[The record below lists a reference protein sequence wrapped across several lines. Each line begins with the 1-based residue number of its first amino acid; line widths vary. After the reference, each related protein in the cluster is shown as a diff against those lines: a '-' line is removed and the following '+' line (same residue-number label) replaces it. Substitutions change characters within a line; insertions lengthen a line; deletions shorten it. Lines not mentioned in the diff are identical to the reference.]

1 MNAVSIG
8 PLVMAA
14 DRFAVVLGIF
24 TFLIVSGVM
33 ARRVDS
39 RFDGW
44 SWRVLLAGIGAARL
58 GHVALHLDTFAAD
71 PVRILYLWQ
80 GGFFWPAGALAVLAC
95 LFLLLKDARARL
107 WAVLPLA
114 LAVVVWNT
122 TWQLT
127 GGTPALAVPDRS
139 FETLAGADHDLGA
152 GSGAPRV
159 LNLWA
164 TWCPPCRRE
173 MPMMAELAAGTEGV
187 DFIFANQGEG
197 RAEIRAYLAR
207 SGLSLETVLIDPFS
221 DLSRFYGAP
230 GLPATLFIDAD
241 GILRHAHIGE
251 ISREVLQS
259 TIDRLSLAQDTPTDP
274 R

>member
-1 MNAVSIG
+1 MNAVSLG

-24 TFLIVSGVM
+24 TFLIVAGIL
-33 ARRVDS
+33 ARRVNG
-39 RFDGW
+39 RLDGW
-44 SWRVLLAGIGAARL
+44 AWWTLLAGIGAARL

-71 PVRILYLWQ
+71 PLRVLYIWQ
-80 GGFFWPAGALAVLAC
+80 GGFFWPAGAAAVLAC
-95 LFLLLKDARARL
+95 LVFLLKDARLRL
-107 WAVLPLA
+107 WGVLPLA
-114 LAVVVWNT
+114 LALVVWNT

-127 GGTPALAVPDRS
+127 GGTSALAVPDRS
-139 FETLAGADHDLGA
+139 FQTLEGTLHDLGA
-152 GSGAPRV
+152 GSGEPRIV
-159 LNLWA
+159 NLWA

-173 MPMMAELAAGTEGV
+173 MPMMAELARESDAV

-197 RAEIRAYLAR
+197 RSDIRSYLGQT
-207 SGLSLETVLIDPFS
+207 GLSLETILVDPFS

-259 TIDRLSLAQDTPTDP
+259 NIDRLTVSQDPAASP